1 MRACDAQRFEDAKR
15 TSSAQRPSMGQDMQK
30 GRRTEIEFLN
40 GFVVREGEKLGLA
53 CSANAVLTD
62 LVKRVERG
70 ELKPDPRLITE
81 LRLN

>member
-1 MRACDAQRFEDAKR
+1 
-15 TSSAQRPSMGQDMQK
+15 MGQDMQK

-53 CSANAVLTD
+53 CHANAVLTD
-62 LVKRVERG
+62 IVKRVERG
-70 ELKPDPRLITE
+70 ELKQDPKHITE